1 MKIVTNKRLLISE
14 SYGDSNQCTP
24 YMGKPDTHDTYA
36 SHASP
41 RTPHVCFLWV
51 VHVRGN
57 LSQAINS
64 VGHTLL
70 LLKKRALNTTPSPT
84 E

>member
-1 MKIVTNKRLLISE
+1 MAATNKRLLISE
-14 SYGDSNQCTP
+14 SRGDSNRYTP
-24 YMGKPDTHDTYA
+24 CRGKLDQHNMYA

-41 RTPHVCFLWV
+41 RMPNVCFLWV

-57 LSQAINS
+57 LSQAINN
-64 VGHTLL
+64 VRRTLL
-70 LLKKRALNTTPSPT
+70 LLRKMAPDTTPSLT